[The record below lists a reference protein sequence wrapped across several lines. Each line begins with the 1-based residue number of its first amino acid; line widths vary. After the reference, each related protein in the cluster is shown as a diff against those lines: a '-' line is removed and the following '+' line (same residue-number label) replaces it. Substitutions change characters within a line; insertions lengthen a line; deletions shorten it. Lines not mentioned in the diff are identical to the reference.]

1 MTMNDY
7 QDLAQRTANTST
19 PSAKI
24 ENGLLGLFGEGGE
37 CADTLKKYLFQ
48 EHELDKAHMIE
59 ELGDVLWYCAELACG
74 LGVTLEEV
82 ATKNIGKLRRR
93 YPEGFSAE
101 RSINREG

>member
-1 MTMNDY
+1 MRMNEY
-7 QDLAQRTANTST
+7 QQLAQRTANTKL
-19 PSAKI
+19 PSDKI
-24 ENGLLGLFGEGGE
+24 ENGLLGLFGEGGK

-59 ELGDVLWYCAELACG
+59 ELGDVLWYCAELTCG

-93 YPEGFSAE
+93 YPDGFSAE
-101 RSINREG
+101 RSINREE